1 MNSNQLLQSLNPIE
15 PEDYVSTLQAVLSQL
30 DLSQIKKATQVL
42 MEAYE
47 RGNCIYIFGNGGSGT
62 TASHM
67 TGDFIKGVSFGLEKK
82 FKMICLNDN
91 FTTMTAFAN
100 DISYDYVFVE
110 PLKNFLQKGDIVI
123 GISGSGNSRN
133 VVLALEYAESQ
144 GNTII
149 GFSGYSGG
157 RVRELSEVSI
167 YIPINSMELAE
178 DLHMSIFHMIKNKI
192 ISELHGGLGL
202 NLGQQYL
209 DRI

>member
-1 MNSNQLLQSLNPIE
+1 MNSNQLLQSLNTIE

-30 DLSQIKKATQVL
+30 DLGQVKKATEVL

-67 TGDFIKGVSFGLEKK
+67 TGDFIKGVSYGLDKK

-91 FTTMTAFAN
+91 YTTMTAIAN
-100 DISYDYVFVE
+100 DVSFDDVFVE
-110 PLKNFLQKGDIVI
+110 PLKNFLQDGDIVI

-133 VVLALEYAESQ
+133 VVLALEYAQSK

-157 RVRELSEVSI
+157 RVREIADVSV
-167 YIPINSMELAE
+167 YIPINSMEVAE
-178 DLHMSIFHMIKNKI
+178 DLHFSVFHMIKNKI
-192 ISELHGGLGL
+192 IAQLHGGLGL